1 MRQSTGAYLTCS
13 VEIPE
18 LPKRDVIVAGR
29 GGADIT
35 SRIRCFLAALIC
47 ASALASATAVLAA
60 DVTVFAAASLKNAL
74 DEISATFEAETGH
87 SVSLS
92 LAGSS
97 LLARQIALG
106 APADIYLTA
115 SPEWMDYLEGENRLI
130 PGSRRDLLG
139 NRLVLVAPI
148 KNPGA
153 IAGFEDPA
161 LFDHLGQGKLA
172 MAMVEAVPAGVY
184 GKSALQSLGLWQD
197 LAPHVAQTDNV
208 RAALALVAAGA
219 APLGVVYASDARAEP
234 RVSVLAEFPA
244 QSHAPIRYPL
254 ALVQG
259 PGGPAVEAFFA
270 YLQGPKARDAF
281 LSAGFDVIA
290 E

>member
-1 MRQSTGAYLTCS
+1 LSQ
-13 VEIPE
+13 
-18 LPKRDVIVAGR
+18 AG
-29 GGADIT
+29 GGSDIT
-35 SRIRCFLAALIC
+35 SRIRCFLSALIC
-47 ASALASATAVLAA
+47 AGTVGFATAAAAA

-74 DEISATFEAETGH
+74 DEISTTFEAETGH

-106 APADIYLTA
+106 APADIYLPA
-115 SPEWMDYLEGENRLI
+115 NAAWMDYLESENRLVS
-130 PGSRRDLLG
+130 GSRRDLLS
-139 NRLVLVAPI
+139 NRLVLVA
-148 KNPGA
+148 A
-153 IAGFEDPA
+153 TESTAALAGFDDPA

-172 MAMVEAVPAGVY
+172 MAMVESVPAGIY

-197 LAPHVAQTDNV
+197 LAPHIAQTDNV

-219 APLGVVYASDARAEP
+219 APLGVVYASDAQAEP
-234 RVSVLAEFPA
+234 RVRVLAEFPA
-244 QSHAPIRYPL
+244 RSHAPIRYPL

-259 PGGPAVEAFFA
+259 AGGPAVEALFH
-270 YLQGPKARDAF
+270 YLQGARAREAF